1 MPVETLREQL
11 ETCNRELADITGVE
25 AAELHYQS
33 GDSGKDTL
41 FVYGIVGGKDVGKTT
56 LINQL
61 AGSRISIDSDILDEG
76 TKTAVAYCHE
86 EDEAALQLRLGTVES
101 KQIMLVKHKRDEL
114 RNVVL
119 MDFPDFD
126 SRFIEHLDE
135 VKRFCKF
142 LQGMVWVTTPR
153 KYGDHE
159 FISQFTAV
167 AQSHD
172 YYFVVLN
179 KVDQIAKRIPNEEIR
194 NEVYGYL
201 KEECTKN
208 QVTVPDQNRLFL
220 LSAINPADYEFP
232 MLKER
237 LVRIH
242 SPQEIAKAKLKNLQ
256 SEFEKNIQRIK
267 RHYRLDDAIQAFE
280 LMIEQI
286 HQSVQEAFSVE
297 YSQIVQDR
305 VSSLET
311 LQRRISTQLFSQR
324 VKQLP
329 LLWLVYYPLSG
340 LIASIGGLMSF
351 QQSGQKEFESSKEI
365 LRFGSVTA
373 SMRLVQVMDQ
383 LRSKHLNW
391 QEQLE
396 QIHVDGL
403 QVHERFGKLLHE
415 YEDMVTHSVMQN
427 TKPPGILHKTG
438 VYFPL
443 VWIPFLQPVLYQI
456 SQLDSEIVSIAGIW
470 VLLGII
476 LSLFSATTLLV
487 SVLFLIVF
495 YVVWLGVLYSL
506 CVKRVQREGDEEFS
520 ALWYDRYIPWIYN
533 TLSEPLQL
541 TRQNLRSKHA
551 ELERVH
557 ESLLSEIQQN
567 EVV

>member
-1 MPVETLREQL
+1 MPVEILREQL
-11 ETCNRELADITGVE
+11 ETCNRDLADITGVQ
-25 AAELHYQS
+25 AAELQYQS
-33 GDSGKDTL
+33 GDSGRDSL
-41 FVYGIVGGKDVGKTT
+41 FIYGIVGGKDVGKTS

-86 EDEAALQLRLGTVES
+86 DDETALLSRLGTVES
-101 KQIMLVKHKRDEL
+101 RHILFVKHNRDEL
-114 RNVVL
+114 KNVVL

-126 SRFIEHLDE
+126 SRFVQHLDE
-135 VKRFCKF
+135 VKRFSKF

-159 FISQFTAV
+159 FIRQFTAV

-179 KVDQIAKRIPNEEIR
+179 KVDQIAKHVTHDEIR
-194 NEVYGYL
+194 REVYGYL

-208 QVTVPDQNRLFL
+208 QVTVPDERRLFL
-220 LSAINPADYEFP
+220 ISALSPVDYEFP
-232 MLKER
+232 LLKER
-237 LVRIH
+237 LVRVH

-267 RHYRLDDAIQAFE
+267 RHYRLDEAIRAFDHI
-280 LMIEQI
+280 IEQI
-286 HQSVQEAFSVE
+286 QRSVQEAFSME
-297 YSQIVQDR
+297 YSQMVQNR

-365 LRFGSVTA
+365 LRLGSVTA
-373 SMRLVQVMDQ
+373 SMRLVQVTDK
-383 LRSKHLNW
+383 LRNQHPNW
-391 QEQLE
+391 QEQFD
-396 QIHVDGL
+396 QIQVDSV
-403 QVHERFGKLLHE
+403 QIHERFGKLLHE
-415 YEDMVTHSVMQN
+415 YEDMVTQN
-427 TKPPGILHKTG
+427 VLKNIKPPGIMHKTG
-438 VYFPL
+438 IYLPL
-443 VWIPFLQPVLYQI
+443 IWVPFLQPMLYQLSKI
-456 SQLDSEIVSIAGIW
+456 ESNVLSLDGFWA
-470 VLLGII
+470 LFGII
-476 LSLFSATTLLV
+476 LSLFSASTLLV
-487 SVLFLIVF
+487 SIIFLIVF

-520 ALWYDRYIPWIYN
+520 VLWYDRYIPWIYN
-533 TLSEPLQL
+533 TLSQPLQL
-541 TRQNLRSKHA
+541 TRQNLQNQNA
-551 ELERVH
+551 ELGRIQ

-567 EVV
+567 EAL